1 MSVTANRRRSG
12 KLEVLTKANELCV
25 YTIKIC
31 ANPNIFLPEFQNALT
46 DDIIKTS
53 KNIFMYAWKAN
64 GIVVGRNYENKI
76 SRLNY
81 QELAIDS
88 CNDLLALMQI
98 AQKLFHLKS
107 KRIEY
112 WGKLTIEVRT
122 MLRAWKN
129 SDERRYVTIGM

>member
-1 MSVTANRRRSG
+1 MVTSDRRRSG

-31 ANPNIFLPEFQNALT
+31 VNPNIFLPEFQNALT

-53 KNIFMYAWKAN
+53 KNIFLHAWKAN

-98 AQKLFHLKS
+98 AQKLFHLKT

-129 SDERRYVTIGM
+129 SDERRYATIGM

>member
-1 MSVTANRRRSG
+1 MSVTANRRKSG
-12 KLEVLTKANELCV
+12 KLEVLTKANELCT

-31 ANPNIFLPEFQNALT
+31 VNPNIFLPEFQNALT

-53 KNIFMYAWKAN
+53 KNIFLYAWKAN
-64 GIVVGRNYENKI
+64 NVVVGRNYENKI

-81 QELAIDS
+81 QEIAIDS

-107 KRIEY
+107 KRIAY
-112 WGKLTIEVRT
+112 WGDLTIEVRA

-129 SDERRYVTIGM
+129 SDERRYINIGM